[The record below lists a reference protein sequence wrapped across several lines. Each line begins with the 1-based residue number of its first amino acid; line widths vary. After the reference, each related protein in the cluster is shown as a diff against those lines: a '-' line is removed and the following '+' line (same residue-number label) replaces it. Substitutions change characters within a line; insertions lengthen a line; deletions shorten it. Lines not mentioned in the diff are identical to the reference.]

1 MAAKRIGAALLA
13 IALIIGA
20 IVVRRHLDEQDH
32 VSATSGSTSTPTD
45 IAITVACVSD
55 LSAICKAYSAKH
67 PTVKIVVEPYT
78 STVKAVIGGTG
89 PAAWVT
95 IDPLPLLTNL
105 ATVTPLAES
114 PMVAV
119 TSKSLGS
126 PYGSTCAA
134 GAVTWKCIGDVASST
149 IRVGHLDPRTTA
161 VGLTAMGALTRGFLG
176 SDADATKVVIDD
188 RDDFQSWLSNVEAS
202 VQGYVSSST
211 SAVNAILTRPSSA
224 RVAITTDADYIAQ
237 IGTRGSEFPLV
248 TPTPIVR
255 ARAVV
260 ASATSTVLPSTM
272 SAELTQLLITDG
284 WAAVT
289 TGPTGLPSSADV
301 FLNLPFYGGL
311 K

>member
-20 IVVRRHLDEQDH
+20 IVLRHQLDEQDP
-32 VSATSGSTSTPTD
+32 VAATNGSTATPTD

-55 LSAICKAYSAKH
+55 LSAICNAYAAKH
-67 PTVKIVVEPYT
+67 PTVKIVVGPYA
-78 STVKAVIGGTG
+78 STVKAVIGGTN

-105 ATVTPLAES
+105 GTVTPLAES

-119 TSKSLGS
+119 TSNSLGS

-149 IRVGHLDPRTTA
+149 IRIGHLDPRTSA

-224 RVAITTDADYIAQ
+224 RVAITTDADYTTQ
-237 IGTRGSEFPLV
+237 IGTRGSEFPLI

-260 ASATSTVLPSTM
+260 ASAKGTVLPSTM
-272 SAELTQLLITDG
+272 SAELTQLLIADG
-284 WAAVT
+284 WESVT